1 MFFCFVLTLPKTLQT
16 IPIVPASHKSTV
28 SLFPWDIHCTVSY
41 LWARGSGSPY
51 TIPKIPIPLQLRGM
65 NFPTLRTNWPVGAFI
80 LSARLSRFL
89 YPCQDRQ
96 DAMHPPF
103 EYPPRYAHILGL
115 KILPF
120 LKIGMPLCKVHGITV
135 ILEGGVSWGIEQPR
149 VQTTWQS
156 TIGTCHFLAYI
167 SVEKRRYISPQHQ
180 WDLSPLGLSLQY
192 NAGFS

>member
-1 MFFCFVLTLPKTLQT
+1 
-16 IPIVPASHKSTV
+16 
-28 SLFPWDIHCTVSY
+28 
-41 LWARGSGSPY
+41 
-51 TIPKIPIPLQLRGM
+51 
-65 NFPTLRTNWPVGAFI
+65 VGAFI

-192 NAGFS
+192 